1 MQPEI
6 TNTDIAR
13 ISTIEFILPLA
24 LVSNQRVRL
33 WSEKTRL
40 LMSPSNFVGCELS
53 LVPEVEAV
61 YVESSESTK
70 NFRILTVVDKR
81 DPEVRAKVYARER
94 AIIDEFSTFEFD
106 FHIISRM
113 GRDLRQVINETG
125 KIAFKR

>member
-13 ISTIEFILPLA
+13 IPTIEFILPLA
-24 LVSNQRVRL
+24 LVSNQWVRL

-40 LMSPSNFVGCELS
+40 LMSPSNFIGCELS

-94 AIIDEFSTFEFD
+94 AIIDEFSAFEFD